1 MTKLQKHGIK
11 EAQPSH
17 VMIVTVRFPTSSSY
31 TLLIKVQLFSCL
43 FLNICVHNGVY
54 CVYLTEIKPLN
65 ATNGLRFFSCNNSE
79 QQVVLLRNNLSTE
92 KVKGIRHA
100 NISWHTFKSFI
111 SVSGV

>member
-11 EAQPSH
+11 EVQPY

-54 CVYLTEIKPLN
+54 CVYLTEIRPLN
-65 ATNGLRFFSCNNSE
+65 ATNFAGEKPQTNSE

-92 KVKGIRHA
+92 KVKGMRHA